1 MIRNLGLAAFV
12 AGLGVVAWVGY
23 GYVGSN
29 MLALAMTLLIALFYL
44 MGAVELHRFRQASAS
59 LRSALEALPETVSD
73 LGGWLATLHLSLRNA
88 VRLRIEGERV
98 GLPGPSLT
106 PYLVGLLVLLGMLGT
121 FLGMVVTLNGA
132 VMALESTTDLPTI
145 RAALAAPVR
154 GLGLAFGTSVAGVAA
169 SAMLGLVSVLCRRER
184 MQVAQALDARM
195 ANSLR
200 PFSLA
205 HQRAQTLEALQA
217 QSQLLPQ
224 VVGQMQA
231 MMAQME
237 RHSEAL
243 SERLTAGQ
251 DRFHQHAQGS
261 YAELALSVDRSLKDS
276 LVESARLA
284 GAAIQPAVEGAM
296 QGITRETARFQEQ
309 LSGTVAQQLDGLA
322 SRFDTTVS
330 AVADVW
336 AGALARHERSGE
348 ALASGLQQSLEG
360 FTETFTERSASLLAA
375 VDARQ
380 QASERIARK
389 AMADLAQQASALH
402 EQMAQT
408 SQRQLDGVAERFG
421 VTAAT
426 VAQSWHDTLD
436 GQQQSNRNLSASLQA
451 SLADLVAGFERQST
465 AMLATL
471 AQAHAT
477 LESTLV
483 RGDEAR
489 LAAWTGS
496 LEAMAQSLQA
506 QWQQVGERAQAQQAQ
521 ICATLA
527 QTSQEMQAQAAQQAQ
542 ATIGE
547 MSNLI
552 EAASEAPRAAAE
564 VLGALREKL
573 SDSMERDNEM
583 LLERSRIMDTLGS
596 LLGTVNQAANEQRS
610 AIDALIQTSAD
621 MLEKAGARFD
631 ATMTEESGRMTAL
644 AAQVGSSAVEM
655 ASLGESFG
663 AAVQLFSS
671 SSESLTAHLQR
682 IEAALGKSTARSDEQ
697 LAYYVAQAR
706 EIVDLSI
713 SSQKQIVEDLQR
725 LAIRQAP
732 QPSAVA

>member
-29 MLALAMTLLIALFYL
+29 MLALTMTLLIAVFYL
-44 MGAVELHRFRQASAS
+44 MGATELHRFRQASAS
-59 LRSALEALPETVSD
+59 LRSALEALPDTVGD
-73 LGGWLATLHLSLRNA
+73 LGTWLGTLHPSLRNT

-98 GLPGPSLT
+98 GLPGPALT

-169 SAMLGLVSVLCRRER
+169 SAMLGLLSVLCRRER
-184 MQVAQALDARM
+184 MQVAQSLDARM
-195 ANSLR
+195 ATSLR

-205 HQRAQTLEALQA
+205 HQRAQTLQALQA
-217 QSQLLPQ
+217 QAEILPQ

-231 MMAQME
+231 MMAQIQQ
-237 RHSEAL
+237 HSETLNAQL
-243 SERLTAGQ
+243 LAGQ
-251 DRFHQHAQGS
+251 DRFHQHAQGTYS
-261 YAELALSVDRSLKDS
+261 ELAASVDRSLKDS

-284 GAAIQPAVEGAM
+284 GATIQPAVESTM
-296 QGITRETARFQEQ
+296 QGMARETARFQEQ

-330 AVADVW
+330 AVAEVW
-336 AGALARHERSGE
+336 AGAQERHERSGE
-348 ALASGLQQSLEG
+348 ALAHGLQQSMEG
-360 FTETFTERSASLLAA
+360 FTETFAQRSASLLAA
-375 VDARQ
+375 VDERQ
-380 QASERIARK
+380 QASGNDSRQ
-389 AMADLAQQASALH
+389 AMAALAQQASALH
-402 EQMAQT
+402 QQMAET
-408 SQRQLDGVAERFG
+408 TQRQLDGVAERFG
-421 VTAAT
+421 ATAAS

-436 GQQQSNRNLSASLQA
+436 GQQQSNESQSVRLQA
-451 SLADLVAGFERQST
+451 SLADLVTGFERQSS

-489 LAAWTGS
+489 LSAWTGS

-506 QWQQVGERAQAQQAQ
+506 RWEQVGERSQAQQAQ

-527 QTSQEMQAQAAQQAQ
+527 QTSQDMQAQAAQQAQ

-547 MSNLI
+547 MSRLI

-573 SDSMERDNEM
+573 SDSMVRDNEM

-596 LLGTVNQAANEQRS
+596 LLGTVNEAANAQRS
-610 AIDALIQTSAD
+610 AIDTLIQASAD

-644 AAQVGSSAVEM
+644 AAQVGGSAVEM

-663 AAVQLFSS
+663 AAVQLFSN
-671 SSESLTAHLQR
+671 SSEALTTHLQR

-725 LAIRQAP
+725 LAIRQVP
-732 QPSAVA
+732 QPSAVS